1 MQIICNIIYFI
12 VGDFF
17 HHTQSFYGLQN
28 APTDDKL
35 VSNYAQYAFTGGIQ
49 MMSKQRQMKDTLNKA
64 KLALIKTLTIGKNTV
79 TSSVIVLAVTV
90 SLLWIS
96 IFLYMSFYS
105 AYVPTIVHDRD
116 VNLQFR

>member
-1 MQIICNIIYFI
+1 
-12 VGDFF
+12 VGEFF

-64 KLALIKTLTIGKNTV
+64 LLVDTKAEFEIISNFFGQNRIFLKIAVQCFTV
-79 TSSVIVLAVTV
+79 TLNVKK
-90 SLLWIS
+90 
-96 IFLYMSFYS
+96 
-105 AYVPTIVHDRD
+105 
-116 VNLQFR
+116 